1 MNKGLKGARVR
12 NLSVLK
18 SVARAG
24 TLLVCEKVG
33 IKVGSTMKEK
43 EPFRKRRIEKNITVS
58 KKVIKPNR

>member
-18 SVARAG
+18 FVARAG

-33 IKVGSTMKEK
+33 IKVESTMKEK
-43 EPFRKRRIEKNITVS
+43 EPLRKRRIGKNITVS
-58 KKVIKPNR
+58 RKVFKPNR